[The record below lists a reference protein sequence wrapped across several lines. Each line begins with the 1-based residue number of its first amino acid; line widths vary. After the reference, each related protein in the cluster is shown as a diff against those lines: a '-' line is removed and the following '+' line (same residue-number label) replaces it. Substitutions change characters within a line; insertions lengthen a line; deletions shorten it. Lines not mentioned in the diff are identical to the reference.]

1 MEREMRS
8 EAHSASL
15 NKKSGF
21 NLLATKNSLKV
32 FRQGTVIG
40 NVLQKDQFSNRKT
53 IGKDTS

>member
-1 MEREMRS
+1 MTIGCIGVGNKMEREMRS

-32 FRQGTVIG
+32 FHQGTVIG
-40 NVLQKDQFSNRKT
+40 NVL
-53 IGKDTS
+53 